1 MATEVTQD
9 TRTGN
14 QRDATNPFSDMSER
28 LHGRRKIV
36 VDDTEVTESNVID
49 VLFKAIRIHAI
60 NQSEISYLYRYK
72 RGDQPSLYRNKK
84 VRPEIVSHIVENRA
98 SQIVNF
104 KTGYMFGSSKPI
116 QYIASCSDGRKE
128 DLTEKAAQLNE
139 FMDDTDM
146 PSKNKELFD
155 WIFTCGVGY
164 KMVLPNVEAKT
175 EHDTPYE
182 VYILDPRNTFVV
194 YSNELG
200 EPPIMGVRFVEKED
214 RHIVYSCYTKKEVF
228 TVEQYVVKGKQK
240 YEVIYKSS
248 HVLDDI
254 PIVEYKDN
262 KEEIGAF
269 EEVITLLD
277 AINQTVC
284 ERQEGIEQF
293 VQALLLFHNVDI
305 SGDDYDT
312 LREQG
317 AIKYKDL
324 SPEQKAE
331 ISYIS
336 LELNQSNVQ
345 SHIDDLIKSIS
356 EICGIPSMS
365 DGNTS
370 DSSNNGAVIMRQGW
384 GHAEARA
391 KNSEEE
397 FARSERKF
405 LKIVLRICEY
415 NTGALKGLT
424 PKDVQIRFTR
434 RNYEDIQTKAQV
446 LNMLLNNEKIDPK
459 LAFEHSGLFVDPERA
474 YLQSMEYMQEHALN
488 QMQEGENNQDG
499 KLSEEDKDSSET
511 DKNTSKKSTKQN
523 EETRTFKGN
532 DRTGA

>member
-1 MATEVTQD
+1 MESKVVTD
-9 TRTGN
+9 DRSGN
-14 QRDATNPFSDMSER
+14 QRSVPVDSKGKKLYSNPMSER
-28 LHGRRKIV
+28 LHGRRKII
-36 VDDTEVTESNVID
+36 VDDTEVTDKNVID
-49 VLFKAIRIHAI
+49 VLRKAIRVHIV
-60 NQSEISYLYRYK
+60 NQAEIQYLYQYK
-72 RGDQPSLYRNKK
+72 KGDQPILHRFKN

-155 WIFTCGVGY
+155 WIFTCGIGY
-164 KMVLPNVEAKT
+164 KMVLPNVEAKD
-175 EHDTPYE
+175 EHDTPFE
-182 VYILDPRNTFVV
+182 VYVLDPRNTFVV
-194 YSNELG
+194 HSNELG
-200 EPPIMGVRFVEKED
+200 EPPIMGVRFVEKENH
-214 RHIVYSCYTKKEVF
+214 HIVYSCYTKNAVY
-228 TVEQYVVKGKQK
+228 TVEESIVKDKKK
-240 YEVIYKSS
+240 YSVIYSGV
-248 HVLDDI
+248 HVLADI
-254 PIVEYKDN
+254 PIVEYMDN

-277 AINQTVC
+277 AINQSIC

-293 VQALLLFHNVDI
+293 VQSLLLFHNVDI
-305 SGDDYDT
+305 SSDDFDT

-317 AIKYKDL
+317 AIKYKDV

-331 ISYIS
+331 IGYIS
-336 LELNQSNVQ
+336 LELNQDSVQ
-345 SHIDDLIKSIS
+345 AHTNDLIKSVS

-365 DGNTS
+365 DGSTS

-397 FARSERKF
+397 FTRSERNF

-446 LNMLLNNEKIDPK
+446 LNMLLNNEKVDPK
-459 LAFEHSGLFVDPERA
+459 LAFEHSGVFVDPERA
-474 YLQSMEYMQEHALN
+474 YLQSMEYMKKQSIQQQRLIK
-488 QMQEGENNQDG
+488 QSVDVNNAQ
-499 KLSEEDKDSSET
+499 
-511 DKNTSKKSTKQN
+511 TSAQNPQKGATKAKTN
-523 EETRTFKGN
+523 ADEKARVN
-532 DRTGA
+532 